1 MKAMTM
7 EHPEQLELG
16 LGGPTARRLSRPA
29 ERRLARAAFWF
40 GQMHKAVNQAF
51 DWRPAPP
58 ARPRQDWLPQLVT
71 GRP

>member
-1 MKAMTM
+1 MNATTM
-7 EHPEQLELG
+7 DIPEQLELG
-16 LGGPTARRLSRPA
+16 FGGGVAAYSLRPA

-40 GQMHKAVNQAF
+40 GQMHRAVNQAL